1 MTESSISLSQIKKR
15 AAFAFITLMGRKLV
29 LRAISFITINI
40 ILARLLP
47 VETLGIFN
55 IATAV
60 ITFFAF
66 FSDIGLAG
74 ALIQKKESIA
84 SEDIKTTFTIQ
95 QLLVGS
101 LSIIIFFSS
110 PFLADFYKLDING
123 MWLIRV
129 LAISFFLSSLKVVPS
144 VLLERDLRFTPLVT
158 VEIVETFVFNT
169 LLIILVIQGAG
180 VWSFSYAA
188 LARGISGTLL
198 IYILNP
204 TKIGLGFSKESLKGL
219 LSFGIPF
226 QLNSLLALLKD
237 RLVPLVI
244 ARMVTPAEFAYVTW
258 SQAMALLSLDVL
270 SEVNRITFPLFS
282 RVQEKRESLGKAL
295 EEALFT
301 ACLIIYPLLF
311 GLSAIMPSFI
321 NIVVTQKFQPALLS
335 FYLFAFSAYWAVIST
350 VFTNTL
356 NAVGRIKDTLK
367 LMIMWTTLTWILSP
381 LFVSVFGFI
390 GVALASFIISF
401 TSIITII
408 LVKRFLTI
416 RVLDAVLLPT
426 ISSALMGLSV
436 YIFSITFVHDKW
448 SLLASILLGAVI
460 YGGLIFLFG
469 RQRILKNLRSLKGD

>member
-1 MTESSISLSQIKKR
+1 MAEPTISLGQIKKR
-15 AAFAFITLMGRKLV
+15 AASAFITLMGRKLI
-29 LRAISFITINI
+29 LRAISFVTINV

-55 IATAV
+55 IATAI

-74 ALIQKKESIA
+74 ALIQKKESIT
-84 SEDIKTTFTIQ
+84 SGDIKTTFTIQ

-101 LSIIIFFSS
+101 LSIVIFFSA
-110 PFLADFYKLDING
+110 PFLADFYRLDNSG

-129 LAISFFLSSLKVVPS
+129 LAISFLLSSLKVVPS

-158 VEIVETFVFNT
+158 VEIVETFIFNT
-169 LLIILVIQGAG
+169 LLIILVLQGWG

-188 LARGISGTLL
+188 LARGVSGTLL
-198 IYILNP
+198 IYLLNP
-204 TKIGLGFSKESLKGL
+204 TKVGLGLTKESLKGL

-258 SQAMALLSLDVL
+258 SQAMALLSLDAL
-270 SEVNRITFPLFS
+270 GEVNRVTFPLFS
-282 RVQEKRESLGKAL
+282 RVQERRESLGKAL
-295 EEALFT
+295 EEALFI
-301 ACLIIYPLLF
+301 ASLIIYPLLF

-350 VFTNTL
+350 IFTNTL

-367 LMIMWTTLTWILSP
+367 LMIMWTVLAWLLSP
-381 LFVSVFGFI
+381 LFVAIFGFI

-426 ISSALMGLSV
+426 ISSALMALFV
-436 YIFSITFVHDKW
+436 YIFSTSFVHDKW
-448 SLLASILLGAVI
+448 SLLASILLGTII
-460 YGGLIFLFG
+460 YGGIIFLFG

>member
-1 MTESSISLSQIKKR
+1 MAEPSISLAQIKKR
-15 AAFAFITLMGRKLV
+15 AAYAFITLLGRKLI
-29 LRAISFITINI
+29 LRAISFITINV

-55 IATAV
+55 IATAI

-74 ALIQKKESIA
+74 ALIQKKESVVN
-84 SEDIKTTFTIQ
+84 EDVKTTFTIQ

-110 PFLADFYKLDING
+110 TFLADFYNLDNSG

-129 LAISFFLSSLKVVPS
+129 LAVSFFLSSLKVVPS

-158 VEIVETFVFNT
+158 VEIVETFIFNV
-169 LLIILVIQGAG
+169 LLIILVIHGLG

-188 LARGISGTLL
+188 LARGISGTML
-198 IYILNP
+198 IYLLNP
-204 TKIGLGFSKESLKGL
+204 TKVGLGLNKESLRGL

-226 QLNSLLALLKD
+226 QLNSLLALVKD

-244 ARMVTPAEFAYVTW
+244 ARMITPAEFAYVTW

-270 SEVNRITFPLFS
+270 GEVNRITFPLFS
-282 RVQEKRESLGKAL
+282 RVQERRESLGKAL

-301 ACLIIYPLLF
+301 ASLIIYPLLF
-311 GLSAIMPSFI
+311 GLSAIMSSFI
-321 NIVVTQKFQPALLS
+321 NIVVTTKFQPALLS

-350 VFTNTL
+350 IFTNTL

-367 LMIMWTTLTWILSP
+367 LMIMWTTLTWLLSP
-381 LFVSVFGFI
+381 FFVAIFGFI

-408 LVKRFLTI
+408 LVKRFLTV
-416 RVLDAVLLPT
+416 RVLNAVLLPT
-426 ISSALMGLSV
+426 ISSALMALCV
-436 YIFSITFVHDKW
+436 YFFSINFVYDKW
-448 SLLASILLGAVI
+448 TLLASILLGITI
-460 YGGLIFLFG
+460 YGGIIFLFG
-469 RQRILKNLRSLKGD
+469 RERILKNLRSLKGD